1 MPQILLKAKTMVSID
16 KYEYYY
22 VQSKN
27 SIMRNRDAN
36 KTKKKLE
43 DRLFH
48 YDNLVKEIEKM
59 NLSKTTRENVKIY
72 LTNSLLV
79 VIPELDKENK
89 EYFMQELK
97 LRKIAR
103 NIKVRTIKQ
112 LIKRIILE
120 IKY

>member
-1 MPQILLKAKTMVSID
+1 
-16 KYEYYY
+16 
-22 VQSKN
+22 
-27 SIMRNRDAN
+27 MRNSNAD

-48 YDNLVKEIEKM
+48 YDNLVKEIEKT
-59 NLSKTTRENVKIY
+59 NLSKRTKENVKIF

-89 EYFMQELK
+89 KYFIQELK
-97 LRKIAR
+97 TRKIAR
-103 NIKVRTIKQ
+103 NIKIRTIKQ